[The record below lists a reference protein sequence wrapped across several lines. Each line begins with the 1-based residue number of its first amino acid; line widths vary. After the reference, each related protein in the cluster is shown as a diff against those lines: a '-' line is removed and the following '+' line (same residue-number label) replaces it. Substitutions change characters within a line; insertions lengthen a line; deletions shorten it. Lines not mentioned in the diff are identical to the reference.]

1 MLRKAMRAALS
12 FGAARVGIVGVF
24 FVMGAEF
31 VGLALVFIFIFF
43 FSSRRRHTRFDCDWS
58 SDVCSSDLIAQGIPL
73 GNVYYYFKT
82 KDEIA
87 ESIVNLRVSRF
98 RKLLEEFD
106 KTDSPKQRLCA
117 FVNVKMKNREELAR
131 HGCPVGTLC
140 SELRKLGGSAAEKS
154 TVLFRTALE
163 WMERQFRALGQ
174 GADSRLLAVHLLSAT
189 QGVSMLAHAFRDPG
203 LIEIGRAS
211 CRERV

>member
-1 MLRKAMRAALS
+1 MAKP
-12 FGAARVGIVGVF
+12 I
-24 FVMGAEF
+24 AEN
-31 VGLALVFIFIFF
+31 
-43 FSSRRRHTRFDCDWS
+43 RRRLLEAAEKTTHRYGFGNTA
-58 SDVCSSDLIAQGIPL
+58 IADIAKQAGIPL

-87 ESIVNLRVSRF
+87 ESIVKLRVSRF

-203 LIEIGRAS
+203 LIDMEATRLQEWIRSLEPKNHPAA
-211 CRERV
+211 V